1 MATLNI
7 LWHFFIVAVL
17 RNGKTNKFVLPLSTL
32 TLRSTCD
39 ILFRQAWENLTFLQG
54 RRDHAESVTTTSD
67 YDERKTVRALQ
78 EWIDS
83 CLNMS
88 LKAELLREIF
98 YHEFDFSRNVGSNLH
113 TQNAIDSSVDIYFRI
128 WRVLFKILFHP
139 AMKDFIIPD
148 VKSILI
154 DRMYLK
160 MENHLIFHTG
170 ILLILFGFISFNFL

>member
-1 MATLNI
+1 MKEKVLYQLLICSTNLDYTLCIYLPVCQMATLNI

-39 ILFRQAWENLTFLQG
+39 ILFRQAWKNLIFLQG

-98 YHEFDFSRNVGSNLH
+98 YHEFDFSRNVSSNLQ

-128 WRVLFKILFHP
+128 SNVDSYVL
-139 AMKDFIIPD
+139 
-148 VKSILI
+148 
-154 DRMYLK
+154 
-160 MENHLIFHTG
+160 
-170 ILLILFGFISFNFL
+170 